1 MLEIFNEFIP
11 IFSTTQDELE
21 EKSLLSETCLGV
33 DTNARGTTRNLWLR
47 GERRRR
53 GNCGRRRDLGSIY
66 MFTQYLSSDRFRRGA
81 SRVSDDSV
89 KSIGAVFVKI
99 ERNGQCQSMSEARSG
114 SWQNLRAHNAGILG
128 KCTRKN
134 QSRKKPGKC
143 QQLLQ
148 PRIAPSFG

>member
-21 EKSLLSETCLGV
+21 EKSLLSEICLGV

-66 MFTQYLSSDRFRRGA
+66 VFTQYLSSDRFRRGA

-89 KSIGAVFVKI
+89 KSIGAVFVK
-99 ERNGQCQSMSEARSG
+99 SSETG
-114 SWQNLRAHNAGILG
+114 SVSPCPKRDQDHGKIFALTMQASWANVHVRIRAEKNLENVNSCCNLE
-128 KCTRKN
+128 
-134 QSRKKPGKC
+134 
-143 QQLLQ
+143 
-148 PRIAPSFG
+148 